1 MEDDNTTNVELN
13 TYSEPPTIITEDEN
27 GNTHAEIPTV
37 EIKKLNLPY
46 RKVVNYKRKK
56 KNIYHINSAINYLIK
71 RGSAMLGKLLH
82 LSS

>member
-56 KNIYHINSAINYLIK
+56 KIFIILI
-71 RGSAMLGKLLH
+71 
-82 LSS
+82 